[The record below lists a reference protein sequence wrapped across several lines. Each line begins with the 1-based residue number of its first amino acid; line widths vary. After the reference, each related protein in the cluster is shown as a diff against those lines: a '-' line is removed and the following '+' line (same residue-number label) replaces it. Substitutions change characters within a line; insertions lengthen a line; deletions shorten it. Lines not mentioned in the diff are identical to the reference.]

1 MLSEED
7 RERYQAK
14 FDSDVQWL
22 RNNIPPDDIYDFS
35 EQALMAADF
44 FINELSLYVD
54 LNEEAQINKLFGVWL
69 KNIVGLRLLKN
80 SNMNGRIEMNLKT
93 EDEI

>member
-14 FDSDVQWL
+14 FDNDVQWL
-22 RNNIPPDDIYDFS
+22 RNNIPPDDIYDFA

-69 KNIVGLRLLKN
+69 KNIVGLRILKN